1 MKTIEDQDHYQVL
14 EVPYSARTEDI
25 RRAYPMI
32 RAAYEDG
39 SLATYSV
46 FDAGESA
53 SIRDRIDLAYRVL
66 TDAEARRAYDA
77 ELGLDALVVGGE
89 AAIAADVEPTA
100 PGASSLAGVEVVPAI
115 DALGE
120 LGDLDGEDGEDW
132 DGARLRRARMR
143 RGIELDHVS
152 EVTKVNARY
161 LRAIEEDAFGD
172 LPAAVYTRGFVT
184 AYARTIGLDTQQ
196 VARSFMARFDD
207 AHGQQRRG
215 RLFGRR

>member
-1 MKTIEDQDHYQVL
+1 MKTIDDQDHYQVL
-14 EVPYSARTEDI
+14 EVPYSARAEDI

-46 FDAGESA
+46 FDSKESA

-66 TDAEARRAYDA
+66 TDSDARRAYDA
-77 ELGLDALVVGGE
+77 ELGIDESVTGGE
-89 AAIAADVEPTA
+89 QAIAADVEPSVATI
-100 PGASSLAGVEVVPAI
+100 EVAPAI

-120 LGDLDGEDGEDW
+120 LGELEDEDGEDW

-143 RGIELDHVS
+143 RGIELDHIA
-152 EVTKVNARY
+152 EVTKVNSRY
-161 LRAIEEDAFGD
+161 LRAIEEDAFAD

-184 AYARTIGLDTQQ
+184 AYVRTLGLDTQL
-196 VARSFMARFDD
+196 VPHSFMARFDD
-207 AHGQQRRG
+207 ARGEQRRG